1 MPCRIC
7 GRVWRKRRR
16 FAFWRNRPTWRRR
29 RALAIGRAHSL
40 YSHPGWLE
48 TAHQTAHMCFSVINS
63 TMTPSRRRAQDCPR
77 PLVLPH
83 GCVCPPAF
91 HERAP
96 GAGCGSSAQTD
107 RGHDRLPSAC
117 PCCACRLMHGRE
129 SGSVRWPAAAAFV
142 SVTAEPPP
150 PVQSLWHLQ
159 MRHPRRRERSSWPA
173 VALWGSCDPWAA
185 ARGPGGAQPS
195 SLRGTD
201 TRQRNAHA
209 CGGEH
214 MSGGGSLTHPS
225 TPARTARVADEPTQ
239 PIFDDEPSE
248 DIAPRHTPGFTARH
262 CARAN
267 VFFSRTPQRAHASLF
282 ELWGCA

>member
-1 MPCRIC
+1 MPCRVC

-129 SGSVRWPAAAAFV
+129 SGSVRWPAAAALV
-142 SVTAEPPP
+142 SHTMK
-150 PVQSLWHLQ
+150 SGRTNTR
-159 MRHPRRRERSSWPA
+159 MRQHERPRA
-173 VALWGSCDPWAA
+173 VLCAA
-185 ARGPGGAQPS
+185 ATRSHRGSDHAEAHVCCLMRSFQP
-195 SLRGTD
+195 
-201 TRQRNAHA
+201 
-209 CGGEH
+209 
-214 MSGGGSLTHPS
+214 
-225 TPARTARVADEPTQ
+225 ARVAIEAVGT
-239 PIFDDEPSE
+239 
-248 DIAPRHTPGFTARH
+248 TN
-262 CARAN
+262 C
-267 VFFSRTPQRAHASLF
+267 
-282 ELWGCA
+282 